1 MRPTLG
7 RGFPLRLFP
16 AASEREKVTTPGT
29 QTGRR
34 GRDEMPKMLE
44 TRREAVLLNAANDN
58 QPPAGRG
65 AVTANLAPYT
75 MGVAIWM
82 VLAWSVGLL

>member
-1 MRPTLG
+1 M
-7 RGFPLRLFP
+7 
-16 AASEREKVTTPGT
+16 
-29 QTGRR
+29 
-34 GRDEMPKMLE
+34 KMLE

-58 QPPAGRG
+58 RPPSAGRG
-65 AVTANLAPYT
+65 VATANLAPYS